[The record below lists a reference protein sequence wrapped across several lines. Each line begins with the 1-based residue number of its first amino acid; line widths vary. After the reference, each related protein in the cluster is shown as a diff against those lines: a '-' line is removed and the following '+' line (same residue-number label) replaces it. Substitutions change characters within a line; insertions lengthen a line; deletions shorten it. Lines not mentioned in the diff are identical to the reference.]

1 MLACAFWPNSKDC
14 ETPLVNM
21 FEHYLSYGSTDQQTV
36 RDLAADFDGLVV
48 PGTIAAFQA
57 EGTKGF
63 VLSLSAR
70 SSDPYMIDSRFPLF
84 QNQLRS
90 PKKSHLMLAD
100 VLGAPELV
108 HSNQLPTPS
117 DFTDSLV
124 ETIAQRWIEFN
135 VGFDDV
141 KSKTFDK
148 YAARLNE
155 PVLPENRLG
164 PSAILPPYTMVGDR
178 NDGWAGVSHRL
189 WEASVAHA
197 TSKGVSVPLRRVIA
211 ATSAAMWDEIAA
223 TVEHRDVIA
232 WISDLEEFRPESV
245 AELHA
250 YGQAIQRAS
259 QRGQHVFAL
268 YGGFFSVLLARYG
281 LIGSSHGIGFGEHR
295 DYIELPTSGAPPA
308 RYYVPRLHKYVPV
321 DIAQVLWL
329 QFPQLVA
336 CECEECHE
344 SAPASLDYHALMR
357 HSVRARSREIAEWAA
372 LPTVNAVGR
381 LRRDFGDFQ
390 EAVSRLV
397 APSNVTKRA
406 DDMYRHLQM
415 WAGILQDLG

>member
-1 MLACAFWPNSKDC
+1 MAN
-14 ETPLVNM
+14 E

-108 HSNQLPTPS
+108 HSNRLPTPN
-117 DFTDSLV
+117 DFTETLV
-124 ETIAQRWIEFN
+124 DTIAQRWIEFN

-155 PVLPENRLG
+155 PVLPENRQG
-164 PSAILPPYTMVGDR
+164 PSAILPPYTMIGDLK
-178 NDGWAGVSHRL
+178 DGWGGVSDRL

-197 TSKGVSVPLRRVIA
+197 TSRGISVPLRRVVA
-211 ATSAAMWDEIAA
+211 ATSAAVWDQCAA
-223 TVEHRDVIA
+223 AVMHRDVIA
-232 WISDLEEFRPESV
+232 WISDLEEFRPESA
-245 AELHA
+245 AELRA
-250 YGQAIQRAS
+250 YGQAIQNAS
-259 QRGQHVFAL
+259 QRGQRVFAL

-295 DYIELPTSGAPPA
+295 DYIELPSSGAPLA
-308 RYYVPRLHKYVPV
+308 RYYVPRLHKYIPV
-321 DIAQVLWL
+321 DIAQILWL
-329 QFPQLVA
+329 QFPTLVS
-336 CECEECHE
+336 CECQECRD

-357 HSVRARSREIAEWAA
+357 HSVRARSREIAEWTN
-372 LPTVNAVGR
+372 LPTAEAVDR
-381 LRRDFGDFQ
+381 LGRDFAEFQ
-390 EAVSRLV
+390 EAVSDLV
-397 APSNVTKRA
+397 APQNVTKRA
-406 DDMYRHLQM
+406 EDMYRHLKM
-415 WAGILQDLG
+415 WAAILRDLG